1 MLPTFLLSLREGLE
15 AALIIGI
22 VLAASRGMATSRRW
36 VALGVGAGIAG
47 ALVIAAGAG
56 AISRA
61 FAGIGQEVLNASIL
75 FTAVLMLAWH
85 SVWMRKHGAEIARD
99 MRAVGHDVSAG
110 TRPLHVLALV
120 VGLAVLREG
129 SEVVLFLYGIA
140 AGGAGSA
147 ALLGGSLLGLAAGA
161 GAGALMYLGLL
172 RIPTRHL
179 FSVTGWLI
187 VLLAAGMASQA
198 AGYLVQAGVLPGL
211 VEPVWDA
218 SGWLPEH
225 SPVGQLLHV
234 LTGYD
239 EQPSAMQLIAFVT
252 TFLGIVAL
260 SRLVNRPSVRL
271 PQAAAVTALR
281 LEQEH

>member
-1 MLPTFLLSLREGLE
+1 VPGSAIIVFREVLE

-22 VLAASRGMATSRRW
+22 VLAASRGIATSRRW
-36 VALGVGAGIAG
+36 VALGVVAGIAG
-47 ALVIAAGAG
+47 SLIVAAGAG
-56 AISRA
+56 AISQA
-61 FAGIGQEVLNASIL
+61 FEGIGQEILNAAIL

-110 TRPLHVLALV
+110 TRPLHVLAIV

-161 GAGALMYLGLL
+161 AAGALMYFGLL

-187 VLLAAGMASQA
+187 VLLAAGMAGQA

-225 SPVGQLLHV
+225 SAVGQLLHV
-234 LTGYD
+234 LMGYD
-239 EQPSAMQLIAFVT
+239 EQPSAMQLIAFQG

-260 SRLVNRPSVRL
+260 SRLVNRPSERL
-271 PQAAAVTALR
+271 PQAAAVPALR
-281 LEQEH
+281 LE